1 MKPPVIL
8 IIKTGSTYNEL
19 KKEWGD
25 FDTWIREA
33 SAECNCTWKVKPVAN
48 IEPEKIPNYQ
58 GIIITGAHTSL
69 TRYFPYYRGMERVV
83 EQIIAHRILTL
94 AICFGHQLIHQIMGG
109 SVIAN
114 PLGTELGVVNISL
127 TIQGLTDPLF
137 IGQGGSRVQVY
148 ASHSDI
154 VNKPAPAFV
163 QLAWNELS
171 EFQATRYKDF
181 LYTTQFHPEYTKNIM
196 TWYLKQNLLLL
207 TKQQVQNPLHFP
219 TTETVLKNN
228 KYLPKAKLIIQQFL
242 NLVIKHYS

>member
-1 MKPPVIL
+1 M
-8 IIKTGSTYNEL
+8 
-19 KKEWGD
+19 
-25 FDTWIREA
+25 
-33 SAECNCTWKVKPVAN
+33 
-48 IEPEKIPNYQ
+48 
-58 GIIITGAHTSL
+58 
-69 TRYFPYYRGMERVV
+69 
-83 EQIIAHRILTL
+83 
-94 AICFGHQLIHQIMGG
+94 
-109 SVIAN
+109 
-114 PLGTELGVVNISL
+114 VNISL